1 MAKFHFTENGPKI
14 CTANINDCKYKTDSL
29 GHVEGFTKA
38 RQIYELHMNETYKN
52 NLAGLQKKT
61 KANDEPVSKITELI
75 EESLNSVEI
84 PNHAGG
90 DKYITLQDLKDPELA
105 GNNCY
110 AATIAI
116 SQSLVNNKV
125 EHNVIEVAMDDNSV
139 HWAIEHKEKIIDYTF
154 RQFDEQGDFPLITD
168 KEKWLDH
175 IDHKVSEK
183 YGLKVS
189 SHNTEKAY

>member
-14 CTANINDCKYKTDSL
+14 CTANIKDCKYRTDSL

-38 RQIYELHMNETYKN
+38 NQIYELHMNDKYKN
-52 NLAGLQKKT
+52 NLAGLRKET
-61 KANDEPVSKITELI
+61 NTGDEPVSKITTLI

-84 PNHAGG
+84 PNSAGG
-90 DKYITLQDLKDPELA
+90 SKYITLQDLKAPELA

-116 SQSLVNNKV
+116 SHSLSNNHIK
-125 EHNVIEVAMDDNSV
+125 HNVTEVVMDDNSV
-139 HWAIEHKEKIIDYTF
+139 HWAIEYNGKVIDYSF
-154 RQFDEQGDFPLITD
+154 SQFDEQEAFPLISD
-168 KEKWLDH
+168 KKEWLNK
-175 IDHKVSEK
+175 INHKVSEK